1 MENETNGVSF
11 GGGMAAHLG
20 YMQKKIARLML
31 EGHSDKDIFV
41 ELNLNIEEFQRHYD
55 GIAAYV
61 FAQNRD
67 EIIQELSLMDLS

>member
-1 MENETNGVSF
+1 
-11 GGGMAAHLG
+11 
-20 YMQKKIARLML
+20 MQKKIARHML

-55 GIAAYV
+55 GIATYV
-61 FAQNRD
+61 LAQTRD